1 MKIQNISEFING
13 VATFNAD
20 PYCVENEEQAQELSD
35 ETHGELTEI
44 VDEDELEDAAAKLDL
59 TGHRFDHIYKCGS
72 ALVCLP
78 YDFD

>member
-1 MKIQNISEFING
+1 MKIEELSEFING

-20 PYCVENEEQAQELSD
+20 PYCVENEEQAQELYN
-35 ETHGELTEI
+35 ETQGELEEI
-44 VDEDELEDAAAKLDL
+44 TDEYDFEDATEKLDL
-59 TGHRFDHIYKCGS
+59 VGRSPKHIYKCGS